1 MSPVRTILNMT
12 VHLRPFRLPSS
23 VPLAPGGLALGGGDD
38 EGRGALDLL
47 QRRVPPHAEPQR
59 AERKLH
65 RHAHR
70 RQDRRDLLLPARVAL
85 RPKRVA
91 LDQSFPRP
99 SQASGLTAAEAEAAT

>member
-1 MSPVRTILNMT
+1 MSPVRTI
-12 VHLRPFRLPSS
+12 FDISS
-23 VPLAPGGLALGGGDD
+23 SSCGLALGGGDD
-38 EGRGALDLL
+38 EGGGALDLL